1 MAKQKILITGGRGFI
16 GTNLMRRIRARN
28 PEAELVVL
36 DNGSLTVPGLAADG
50 SVINHDG
57 DVRDLAAV
65 RRAAAGCTAI
75 VHLAG
80 QTRVVES
87 IQDPDLSFEVNAR
100 GTLNVLLAARD
111 AGIDH
116 VVLASTGGAM
126 FGDTSGPIHEDML
139 PKPSSPYGASKLAM
153 EGYAHAFAG
162 SYGLHSAVLRFANV
176 YGPYSTRKG
185 SIVAHLFRQILA
197 HEPVTIYGDGSQ
209 ARDFVFVDDLCD
221 GIVQAMDVKASGI
234 FHLGSGSPT
243 SLTEL
248 LDKVGRVVGPDW
260 PLELRYDAW
269 RAGEVRRTHTSIAKA
284 IGAFGYSPGTSLE
297 AGLQATWRWF
307 LDRERQTPGRT
318 PDQ

>member
-1 MAKQKILITGGRGFI
+1 
-16 GTNLMRRIRARN
+16 MRRIRDRD

-36 DNGSLTVPGLAADG
+36 DNGSMTVPGLRPDG
-50 SVINHDG
+50 TLTDHHG

-65 RRAAAGCTAI
+65 QRAASGCTAI

-87 IQDPDLSFEVNAR
+87 IQDPVLGFEVNAR
-100 GTLNVLLAARD
+100 GTLNVLLAARE
-111 AGIDH
+111 AGVDH

-126 FGDTSGPIHEDML
+126 FGDAAGPIHEGML

-162 SYGLHSAVLRFANV
+162 SYGLQSAVMRFANV
-176 YGPYSTRKG
+176 YGPHSTRKG
-185 SIVAHLFRQILA
+185 SIVAHLFRQVLA
-197 HEPVTIYGDGSQ
+197 REPLTIYGDGSQ

-221 GIVQAMDVKASGI
+221 GIIQAMDARAAGI

-248 LDKVGRVVGPDW
+248 LDKVGRVIGPDW
-260 PLELRYDAW
+260 PLEVRYAPW

-284 IGAFGYSPGTSLE
+284 AETFGYAPKTGLE
-297 AGLQATWRWF
+297 AGLEATWRWF
-307 LDRERQTPGRT
+307 LERRS
-318 PDQ
+318 

>member
-1 MAKQKILITGGRGFI
+1 MARQKILITGGRGFI
-16 GTNLMRRIRARN
+16 GTNLMRRIRDKS
-28 PEAELVVL
+28 PETELVVL
-36 DNGSLTVPGLAADG
+36 DNGSMTVPGLPADATI
-50 SVINHDG
+50 VDQDG
-57 DVRDLAAV
+57 DIRDMAAV
-65 RRAAAGCTAI
+65 RRAASGCTAI

-87 IQDPDLSFEVNAR
+87 IQDPVLGFEVNAR
-100 GTLNVLLAARD
+100 GTLNVLLAARE
-111 AGIDH
+111 AGIEH

-126 FGDTSGPIHEDML
+126 FGDAPGPIHEDML

-162 SYGLHSAVLRFANV
+162 SYGLSSAVMRFANV

-197 HEPVTIYGDGSQ
+197 GEPITIYGDGSQ

-221 GIVQAMDVKASGI
+221 GIVEAMDVKASGI

-248 LDKVGRVVGPDW
+248 LEKVGRVIGPDW
-260 PLELRYDAW
+260 PLEVRYAPW

-284 IGAFGYSPGTSLE
+284 ARAFRYSPKTGLE
-297 AGLQATWRWF
+297 AGLQATWQWF
-307 LDRERQTPGRT
+307 LDRER
-318 PDQ
+318 